1 MLKTATLG
9 IAVITSMLSSAD
21 VVKLR
26 TAKAVSG
33 DTIDITANDGTVRI
47 DNARVLKTDIAAAAF
62 PTGGEFHE
70 GGRGTV
76 LGLPTSAWAS
86 KPASGIRPICR
97 RSKAWQVPAS
107 KI

>member
-1 MLKTATLG
+1 MKASVLFAVMLVAAPAA
-9 IAVITSMLSSAD
+9 AVAQDEGVQGRWSLAFT
-21 VVKLR
+21 
-26 TAKAVSG
+26 G
-33 DTIDITANDGTVRI
+33 G
-47 DNARVLKTDIAAAAF
+47 AAF